1 MRRHLTLLLLL
12 IPWAPLSAESPVVV
26 GIAYHDVRDEVA
38 RRGDRDEYAVSAE
51 HLAAHFMWLR
61 NNGYT
66 VIGVDELLAVN
77 EGRQTLPEKAI
88 VLSFDD
94 GLRSMY
100 THVFPLLKLF
110 GYKAIV
116 SPVTQWMKNPTTVDY
131 GDQALNTEDLLTWP
145 QLREMQDSGL
155 VEVASHSH
163 DLHRGVLGNPQGNLQ
178 PAAVTRR
185 YTDGNYESDLDYQT
199 RIETDLANSAADIRN
214 HLGRTPRVITWPYGA
229 HNQAARR
236 IAKQQRMSLSLSLEP
251 AETRL
256 DNELIVGRY
265 LPIANPG
272 IADFAA
278 MLSPSTRPPPVR
290 AAQVDLDYVFDP
302 DPERQEINL
311 GLLLDRIKALEISH
325 VFLQAFAD
333 TDGDGAADALYFPNR
348 HLPMRADLFNRAA
361 WQLATRSGV
370 KVYAWLPLLG
380 FSGPGIDSEWRVLET
395 FLTVTAPNPMA
406 EPRLSP
412 FHPEARRIIT
422 EIYEDLASH
431 TRVQG
436 IHFHDDARLNEFEDA
451 NPAALEFYRNVLGPD
466 FTISKAQMDADLLR
480 RWSALK
486 AEKLV
491 AFSMEL
497 TEVVRRY
504 QPTIRTSRNLFASAA
519 LDPAGPNYLAQNLDG
534 FLAHYDYVTV
544 MAMPILEGATN
555 PETFYDR
562 LVTAVRKRPSALDR
576 TIFQLQT
583 VDWRNGNRVP
593 SAELRDAMRGL
604 QARGVR
610 NLAYYPDNFIANH
623 PNLTELR
630 QGISLAEFPRK
641 H

>member
-1 MRRHLTLLLLL
+1 MRRQLTLLLLL
-12 IPWAPLSAESPVVV
+12 IPWAPLTAESPVVV

-66 VIGVDELLAVN
+66 VIGADELFNV
-77 EGRQTLPEKAI
+77 GKGHQTLPEKSI
-88 VLSFDD
+88 VISFDD
-94 GLRSMY
+94 GLHSVY

-116 SPVTQWMKNPTTVDY
+116 SPVTQRMKTPATADY
-131 GDQALNTEDLLTWP
+131 GDRTLSQEDLLTWP

-163 DLHRGVLGNPQGNLQ
+163 DLHLGIHGNPQGNLQ

-185 YTDGNYESDLDYQT
+185 YNDGNYESDLAYQA
-199 RIETDLANSAADIRN
+199 RIGNDLANTAADIRK
-214 HLGRTPRVITWPYGA
+214 HLGRPPRVITWPYGA
-229 HNQAARR
+229 HNQVARR
-236 IAKQQRMSLSLSLEP
+236 LARQQGMSLSLSLEP

-256 DNELIVGRY
+256 DNELIVGRH

-278 MLSPSTRPPPVR
+278 MLSPSKRPPPVR
-290 AAQVDLDYVFDP
+290 AAQVSLDDVFDP

-380 FSGPGIDSEWRVLET
+380 FSGPGIDSEWRTLET
-395 FLTVTAPNPMA
+395 FLEVTAPNPMA

-412 FHPEARRIIT
+412 FHSEARRVIA

-431 TRVQG
+431 AHVQG
-436 IHFHDDARLNEFEDA
+436 IHFHDDARLTEFEDA
-451 NPAALEFYRNVLGPD
+451 NPAALEFYRIVLGPD
-466 FTISKAQMDADLLR
+466 FTISKAQKDADLLR

-486 AEKLV
+486 AEKLI
-491 AFSMEL
+491 AFSIEL
-497 TEVVRRY
+497 TEIVRRY
-504 QPTIRTSRNLFASAA
+504 QPGIRISRNLLTSAA
-519 LDPAGPNYLAQNLDG
+519 PDPAGPNYLTQDLDG
-534 FLAHYDYVTV
+534 FLEHYDYVTV
-544 MAMPILEGATN
+544 TVMPISEAATQ
-555 PETFYDR
+555 PAKFYDR
-562 LVTAVRKRPSALDR
+562 LVTVVRKRPSALDR

-583 VDWRNGNRVP
+583 VDWRNGNHVP
-593 SAELRDAMRGL
+593 SAALRDAMRGL

-610 NLAYYPDNFIANH
+610 NLAYYPDDFIANH
-623 PNLTELR
+623 PKLTELR

-641 H
+641 N